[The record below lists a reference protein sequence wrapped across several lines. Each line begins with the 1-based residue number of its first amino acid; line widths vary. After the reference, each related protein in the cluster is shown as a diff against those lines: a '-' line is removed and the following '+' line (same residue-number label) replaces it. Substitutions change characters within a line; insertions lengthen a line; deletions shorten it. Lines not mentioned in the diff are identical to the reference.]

1 MSFQALI
8 NSAFKITRGIN
19 TLKTSFRHYIAS
31 LSLNDEVKYI
41 AKKRH
46 LQYLWNPERIVQDP
60 AKFQSTAV
68 LFGSGES
75 INKHR
80 TCLIRSDSCSE
91 TALKRVY
98 DTSYIV
104 HLNTTVFSDIPC
116 HLALFEVPANRYWR
130 GVFNELF
137 EQGCHLDS
145 LGPDSALV
153 FTHCYLDKLDDYI
166 RSDISSNTCLLPQ
179 MLIYPPAYEGRYGL
193 VIFKLIFIFHSI
205 VSKVSLL
212 PRSLWYRGS
221 SVRAVWL
228 LALAGYKKIYMV
240 GFDGSTNYFYSDS
253 SKWPKLGPLRDLRE
267 YLSAN
272 QIDIM
277 AGGKKASKKGLGDS
291 TLHPSV
297 NPDLFKYTCP
307 SIVELIAN
315 MFKVELIYLQ

>member
-1 MSFQALI
+1 MSFQLLI
-8 NSAFKITRGIN
+8 NSSFKIIRAIN
-19 TLKTSFRHYIAS
+19 SLKTSFSSYFAS
-31 LSLNDEVKYI
+31 LSLNDEIKYI

-46 LQYLWNPERIVQDP
+46 LQYLWNPDRVVKDP
-60 AKFQSTAV
+60 VEFQSTAV

-75 INKHR
+75 VNKYHSYFH
-80 TCLIRSDSCSE
+80 RSDSYSE
-91 TALKRVY
+91 SALKQVF

-104 HLNTTVFSDIPC
+104 HLNTTVFSGIPC

-137 EQGCHLDS
+137 EEGCHLES

-166 RSDISSNTCLLPQ
+166 RSDISPNTCLLPQ

-193 VIFKLIFIFHSI
+193 MIFKLIFFFHSF
-205 VSKVSLL
+205 VSRVSLL
-212 PRSLWYRGS
+212 PRALWYRGS

-228 LALAGYKKIYMV
+228 LALAGYKVIYMV
-240 GFDGSTNYFYSDS
+240 GFDGSTNFFYSDS
-253 SKWPKLGPLRDLRE
+253 SKWPKLGPLRALRE
-267 YLSAN
+267 YLSAT
-272 QIDIM
+272 QIEIM
-277 AGGKKASKKGLGDS
+277 AAGRKTSKKGLGDS

-307 SIVELIAN
+307 AIVELIAR
-315 MFKVELIYLQ
+315 MFRVKLIYL